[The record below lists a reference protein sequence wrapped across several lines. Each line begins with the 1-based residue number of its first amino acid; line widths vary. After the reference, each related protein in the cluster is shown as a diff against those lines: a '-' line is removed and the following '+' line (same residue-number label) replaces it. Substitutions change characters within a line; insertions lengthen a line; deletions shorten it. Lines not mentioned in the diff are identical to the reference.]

1 MKLPKMQTKVG
12 MLTFEETSGT
22 WEWDG
27 YVGFTVN
34 LDDKPILIFLVNTN
48 DAEIGMYSY
57 SVVPVEN
64 PDAESFFLGENRKKS
79 LERLKAIVEAVF
91 VDNN

>member
-1 MKLPKMQTKVG
+1 MKFNKMQTKVG
-12 MLTFEETSGT
+12 TMSFKETSGT

-27 YVGFTVN
+27 YVGFTVS
-34 LDDKPILIFLVNTN
+34 LDDKPILIFLVDTN

-64 PDAESFFLGENRKKS
+64 PDAKPFFLGENRKKS
-79 LERLKAIVEAVF
+79 LERLKAIVETVF
-91 VDNN
+91 KNN